1 MTPADRELRD
11 LRRELL
17 LARAAA
23 ERAQLVHQI
32 GLVTG
37 GAVGGRAVAARV
49 LRGALSL
56 SLRRNEFLGALMTLL
71 RFARRQP
78 WAVATFVAGV
88 SRLRRARLLRWLIV
102 AGAIVGT
109 AWWLRRRAP
118 TAAHPSDDV
127 PVEGDETASADAA

>member
-1 MTPADRELRD
+1 MTPADRELHD

-23 ERAQLVHQI
+23 ERAQLMHQI

-56 SLRRNEFLGALMTLL
+56 RGNEFLGALLTLL
-71 RFARRQP
+71 RFARHQP
-78 WAVATFVAGV
+78 WAISTFVAGV
-88 SRLRRARLLRWLIV
+88 FRLRHSRLLRWLIV

-118 TAAHPSDDV
+118 TAAHRSDDV
-127 PVEGDETASADAA
+127 PVEGDETASADAT